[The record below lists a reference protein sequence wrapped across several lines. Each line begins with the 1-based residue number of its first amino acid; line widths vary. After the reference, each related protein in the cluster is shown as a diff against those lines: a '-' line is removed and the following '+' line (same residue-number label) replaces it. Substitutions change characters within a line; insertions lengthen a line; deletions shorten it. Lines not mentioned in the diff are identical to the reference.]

1 MAPHKNTRVT
11 DVSSSNSNVSFLQ
24 GGTEGDNVEH
34 IICTPKYITV
44 QELRKPAVVTD
55 RLHRDYEDLKC
66 YGRISMKG
74 GVRKILTMDE
84 VIQALNA
91 YWGDGTS
98 PNATAAI
105 NNDDDSLVSIV
116 RMENTHTHN

>member
-34 IICTPKYITV
+34 IICTLKYITV

-116 RMENTHTHN
+116 RMKKTHN